1 MYAVIQTGGK
11 QYRVEEKSVVR
22 VEKLDA
28 AVGDSVQLGQV
39 LMLGGET
46 EGSDR
51 RDVQVGRPFI
61 SGASVTAR
69 VVRQGLGR
77 KIHGFTYKAKKNVRR
92 RYGHRQPFTEIVV
105 ESITA

>member
-22 VEKLDA
+22 VEKLEA

-39 LMLGGET
+39 LMLGGDT
-46 EGSDR
+46 
-51 RDVQVGRPFI
+51 VQVGRPFVA
-61 SGASVTAR
+61 GASVTAR

-92 RYGHRQPFTEIVV
+92 RYGHRQAFTEIVV

>member
-22 VEKLDA
+22 VEKLDVE
-28 AVGDSVQLGQV
+28 VGDSVQLDQV

-46 EGSDR
+46 
-51 RDVQVGRPFI
+51 VQVGRPFI
-61 SGASVTAR
+61 NGASVTAR

-92 RYGHRQPFTEIVV
+92 RYGHRQRFTELVV